1 MKSQFMKSFFNSII
15 ILFII
20 SLNFS
25 CFEDNDDSTTLSVDI
40 KDFVWKGMN
49 YVYLYKDDIPNLAN
63 NRFVT
68 DSEYQSYLA
77 DYDSPENLFES
88 LIYDPTVVDR
98 FSWITSNYIALE
110 EQFSGVTKTN
120 GAEFNFYRTP
130 GSTTEVFG
138 IVRLILP
145 GSNSS
150 NTSLTR
156 GTIFNKIDGQALNTT
171 NLATLL
177 SPDSYSLG
185 IASYNSNGTDDPADD
200 SLNDSD
206 ETITLTK
213 TVYSENPIFKSEV
226 INVNNE
232 NVGYLMYNGFVADY
246 DTQLNAVFADFAAQN
261 IQHLVLD
268 LRYNPGGSV
277 NSAAALGSMITGLSE
292 GIFAKLQYNSEL
304 QNNNNDY
311 NFTSALAQGEA
322 INALN
327 LNKVYVL
334 TSGSSA
340 SASEMIINS
349 LNPYIE
355 VVQIGTKTVGKS
367 QASITIY
374 DSPNNFQRSEA
385 NPGHLYALQPLVAIT
400 VNKDNEVVPSAGITP
415 TIQVKE
421 KVENYGVLGA
431 SDEPLL
437 AAALAAIQGGRFMF
451 DFPGKLPILN
461 SDSFVP
467 HTQIM
472 YLD

>member
-1 MKSQFMKSFFNSII
+1 
-15 ILFII
+15 
-20 SLNFS
+20 
-25 CFEDNDDSTTLSVDI
+25 
-40 KDFVWKGMN
+40 
-49 YVYLYKDDIPNLAN
+49 
-63 NRFVT
+63 
-68 DSEYQSYLA
+68 
-77 DYDSPENLFES
+77 
-88 LIYDPTVVDR
+88 
-98 FSWITSNYIALE
+98 
-110 EQFSGVTKTN
+110 
-120 GAEFNFYRTP
+120 
-130 GSTTEVFG
+130 
-138 IVRLILP
+138 
-145 GSNSS
+145 
-150 NTSLTR
+150 
-156 GTIFNKIDGQALNTT
+156 
-171 NLATLL
+171 
-177 SPDSYSLG
+177 
-185 IASYNSNGTDDPADD
+185 
-200 SLNDSD
+200 
-206 ETITLTK
+206 
-213 TVYSENPIFKSEV
+213 
-226 INVNNE
+226 
-232 NVGYLMYNGFVADY
+232 MYNGFVADY

-451 DFPGKLPILN
+451 DVPGKLPILN